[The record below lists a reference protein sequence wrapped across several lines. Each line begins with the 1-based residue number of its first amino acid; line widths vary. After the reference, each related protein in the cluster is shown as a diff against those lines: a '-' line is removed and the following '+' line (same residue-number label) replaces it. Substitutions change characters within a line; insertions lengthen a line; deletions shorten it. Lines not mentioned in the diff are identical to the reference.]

1 MGMHFTSFLMIF
13 LAGGA
18 YYGMAGFW
26 ILGVWFLGSI
36 YGLTRLHKSA
46 SNQDSIG
53 KGGRLAFCVVYLIT
67 MCPLGAVGYIAYLF
81 QAYSQ
86 VTDWR

>member
-1 MGMHFTSFLMIF
+1 MHFTSFLTII
-13 LAGGA
+13 LAGNA
-18 YYGMAGFW
+18 YSDMAVFW

-53 KGGRLAFCVVYLIT
+53 KGGWLAFSVVYLI
-67 MCPLGAVGYIAYLF
+67 MMLLLGGVAYIVFLIH
-81 QAYSQ
+81 AYSQ